1 MKSDKKLADK
11 IVAQSKKVSAA
22 QTRLSRAGSATSRTV
37 AEGNLRREQAKLL
50 AMRQTATVEVRDPV
64 VTVSAPAHVAQA
76 EKQQLIAE
84 SKNLK
89 ARAQQVKKDRLALK
103 GRITPEQEGVLLA
116 KEEEL
121 SFRAD
126 KAQEGALLAD
136 RGLVARRAG
145 TSAPQ
150 TIYPAEPM
158 PQVSIMQAAPEAT
171 PGTTAVRGETIPMA
185 PLEAGPSTVALFDDT
200 PSYMQEEPM
209 PQVTAYT
216 PPAETSPRSKT
227 ITRTPTDSVPPE
239 KWPTDWP
246 PEPTPQIS
254 AYPQPEEPSE
264 YEKDSPSGDKGPL
277 GPVGPSSPTVVSVP
291 QQTGPRRDP
300 PNWSPT
306 NTPIPPGSP
315 ALTPDTATPAE
326 AAAMFAA
333 SEATAVSP
341 EDLFISASAAQ
352 TSLPA
357 SGNARKYLPVLGAA
371 LFGAWV
377 WYSNKGR

>member
-22 QTRLSRAGSATSRTV
+22 QTRLARAGSATSRAV
-37 AEGNLRREQAKLL
+37 AEGNLRREQAKLM

-64 VTVSAPAHVAQA
+64 VTVAAPAHVAQA

-89 ARAQQVKKDRLALK
+89 SRAQQVKKDRLALK

-145 TSAPQ
+145 TSTTQ
-150 TIYPAEPM
+150 TSYPAEQM
-158 PQVSIMQAAPEAT
+158 PQVSIMQADPEAT

-216 PPAETSPRSKT
+216 PPPET
-227 ITRTPTDSVPPE
+227 VPSE
-239 KWPTDWP
+239 KWPTDSWP
-246 PEPTPQIS
+246 AEPTPQIS

-264 YEKDSPSGDKGPL
+264 YEKDFPPGDKGPL
-277 GPVGPSSPTVVSVP
+277 GPAGPSSPTVVSVP

-326 AAAMFAA
+326 AAAMSAA
-333 SEATAVSP
+333 SEAAASSP